1 MPEHFRALV
10 LILVFA
16 SIAFAL
22 AKRPLIAFAVAEED
36 YKRRRNLWFAVTV
49 IAFLSHSFWIMLAV
63 VGALLLYVGRRE
75 HNPMASFAILMFAV
89 PPFSAKL
96 SGLGLVNQLLLI
108 DYSRMLALCILLPA
122 VFRIRRERTGDEG
135 RFIWPDVL
143 VLGYIVTQLG
153 LRFTVDSATNT
164 MRYAI
169 YAGLDIWLPYYVGSR
184 TLRDVRAFREVIVSF
199 VMAAMVMSLIAA
211 FEAARY
217 WLPYTS
223 LVSPLGVQWSLGG
236 YLSRGAFLR
245 AQVTTGQP
253 IVLGYIMVVALA
265 AYLYIKRTV
274 SLQSMWWLG
283 FAALVGGLIASFS
296 RGPWMAAIA
305 AILLFRFTT
314 PKAVGGLLKV
324 AAGAGIVAVI
334 VLNSPIGESV
344 IEYLPFVGT
353 IETENVAYREHL
365 LQVSLQLIMQHPWF
379 GSFDYIYAL
388 AEQDLV
394 IGGMVDIVNT
404 YIGVG
409 LANGLVGLGCFAGAF
424 AITLFCIWKSMLAM
438 ENKEDE
444 RHTLGSGLI
453 AAIGGA
459 LITIFTVSSISFIAL
474 VYWMLLGLGVGYV
487 RMSRSTHVVVEPM
500 VQPPVGAGRYGR
512 PAGART
518 T

>member
-22 AKRPLIAFAVAEED
+22 AKRPLTAFAVAEED
-36 YKRRRNLWFAVTV
+36 FKRRRNLWFAVTV
-49 IAFLSHSFWIMLAV
+49 IAFMSHSFWIMLAV

-75 HNPMASFAILMFAV
+75 HNPMALFAILMFAV

-122 VFRIRRERTGDEG
+122 VFRIRRERTGEEG
-135 RFIWPDVL
+135 RFLWPDIFV
-143 VLGYIVTQLG
+143 VGFIATQLG

-169 YAGLDIWLPYYVGSR
+169 YAGLDVWLPYYVGSR

-199 VMAAMVMSLIAA
+199 VMAAMVMALIAA

-253 IVLGYIMVVALA
+253 IVLGYIMVVAIA
-265 AYLYIKRTV
+265 AYLYVKRTV

-283 FAALVGGLIASFS
+283 FVALAGGLIASFS
-296 RGPWMAAIA
+296 RGPWMAALA

-314 PKAVGGLLKV
+314 PKAVGGLLKLS
-324 AAGAGIVAVI
+324 AGAGIIAVI

-344 IEYLPFVGT
+344 IEYLPFVGN

-365 LQVSLQLIMQHPWF
+365 LQVSIQLIMQHPWF

-409 LANGLVGLGCFAGAF
+409 LANGLVGLGSFVGAF
-424 AITLFCIWKSMLAM
+424 AVTMFAIWKSMLAM

-444 RHTLGSGLI
+444 RHTLGSGLL

-459 LITIFTVSSISFIAL
+459 LITIFTVSSISFIPL
-474 VYWMLLGLGVGYV
+474 VYWTLLGLGVGYV
-487 RMSRSTHVVVEPM
+487 RMSRSAHVAADPT
-500 VQPPVGAGRYGR
+500 VQMPVGAGRYGS
-512 PAGART
+512 PAGARAT
-518 T
+518 